1 MKPVA
6 NRRFAQIV
14 GRKPQTSSLIR
25 PLLIDQSLDVK
36 LQPRNR
42 PLAAVSPVLK
52 GLRLLKEFWVL
63 AEFDH
68 LRTKH
73 EQSE

>member
-42 PLAAVSPVLK
+42 ALAAVSPVLK
-52 GLRLLKEFWVL
+52 GFRLLKEFWVL

-68 LRTKH
+68 LRTNH
-73 EQSE
+73 EQLE